1 MFGIYLK
8 YFFFLTKKVYQSY
21 VTDTHYILLQ
31 VGSLKS
37 ALNRST
43 SGPTATTDEIKITR
57 KRIDEMSSEL
67 TKLKKEVK
75 L

>member
-1 MFGIYLK
+1 M
-8 YFFFLTKKVYQSY
+8 
-21 VTDTHYILLQ
+21 
-31 VGSLKS
+31 GSLKS
-37 ALNRST
+37 ALNRSM

-75 L
+75 LLLLLFFIFYPRKISINAIYCLGCLAI

>member
-1 MFGIYLK
+1 M
-8 YFFFLTKKVYQSY
+8 
-21 VTDTHYILLQ
+21 
-31 VGSLKS
+31 GSLKS
-37 ALNRST
+37 ALNRSM

-75 L
+75 LLLLLSFIFYPRKISINAIYCLGCLAI

>member
-1 MFGIYLK
+1 M
-8 YFFFLTKKVYQSY
+8 
-21 VTDTHYILLQ
+21 
-31 VGSLKS
+31 GSLKS

-75 L
+75 LLLLSFTQEKIL

>member
-1 MFGIYLK
+1 M
-8 YFFFLTKKVYQSY
+8 
-21 VTDTHYILLQ
+21 
-31 VGSLKS
+31 
-37 ALNRST
+37 

-75 L
+75 LLSFTQEKFQKMLYTVKDVLPFKL

>member
-1 MFGIYLK
+1 M
-8 YFFFLTKKVYQSY
+8 
-21 VTDTHYILLQ
+21 
-31 VGSLKS
+31 GSLKS
-37 ALNRST
+37 ALNRSM

-75 L
+75 LISFTQEKFL

>member
-1 MFGIYLK
+1 M
-8 YFFFLTKKVYQSY
+8 
-21 VTDTHYILLQ
+21 
-31 VGSLKS
+31 GSLKS

-67 TKLKKEVK
+67 TKLKNEVK
-75 L
+75 LLLLLLSFIFYPRKISINAIYCLGCLAI

>member
-1 MFGIYLK
+1 M
-8 YFFFLTKKVYQSY
+8 
-21 VTDTHYILLQ
+21 
-31 VGSLKS
+31 
-37 ALNRST
+37 

-75 L
+75 LLSFTQEIFQKMLYTVKDVLPFKL

>member
-1 MFGIYLK
+1 M
-8 YFFFLTKKVYQSY
+8 
-21 VTDTHYILLQ
+21 
-31 VGSLKS
+31 GSLKS

-43 SGPTATTDEIKITR
+43 SGPTTDEIKITR

-75 L
+75 LLLLSFIFYPRKISINAIYCLGCLAI

>member
-1 MFGIYLK
+1 M
-8 YFFFLTKKVYQSY
+8 
-21 VTDTHYILLQ
+21 
-31 VGSLKS
+31 GSLKS

-75 L
+75 LLLSFIFYPRKISINAIYCLGCLAI

>member
-1 MFGIYLK
+1 M
-8 YFFFLTKKVYQSY
+8 
-21 VTDTHYILLQ
+21 
-31 VGSLKS
+31 GSLKS
-37 ALNRST
+37 ALNRSM

-75 L
+75 LLSFTQEKFQKMLYTVKDVLPFKL

>member
-1 MFGIYLK
+1 M
-8 YFFFLTKKVYQSY
+8 
-21 VTDTHYILLQ
+21 
-31 VGSLKS
+31 
-37 ALNRST
+37 

-75 L
+75 LLLFYLLPKKNFYKCYILSRMSCHLSFKLKVILVE

>member
-1 MFGIYLK
+1 M
-8 YFFFLTKKVYQSY
+8 
-21 VTDTHYILLQ
+21 
-31 VGSLKS
+31 GSLKS
-37 ALNRST
+37 ALNRSM

-75 L
+75 LLLLLSFIFYPRKMSINAIYCLGCLAI

>member
-1 MFGIYLK
+1 M
-8 YFFFLTKKVYQSY
+8 
-21 VTDTHYILLQ
+21 
-31 VGSLKS
+31 GSLKS
-37 ALNRST
+37 ALNRSM

-75 L
+75 LLLLLSFIFYPRKISINAIYRYCLGCLAI